1 MGLGLGHDKTLHI
14 IAHSMGGLVARWFV
28 EQEGGNEMVQH
39 LMMLGTPNAGSP
51 WPHVQAGLTTLA
63 SLIINNLVSL
73 AFPPIKLL
81 GILLEK
87 IEDIDVALDEM
98 EPSSDFLQELSAIVD
113 PGIPYT
119 VIAGNTSLINSPP
132 DSPVG
137 KLIASL
143 KNLVEL
149 PFYGEPN
156 DIAVTVKSIKAI
168 PAGRNPAPVIT
179 EVDCDHLVYFTN
191 PSGKQALGTAVQQ
204 ALTEELPNRA

>member
-1 MGLGLGHDKTLHI
+1 MPGLPGL
-14 IAHSMGGLVARWFV
+14 MYR
-28 EQEGGNEMVQH
+28 Q
-39 LMMLGTPNAGSP
+39 
-51 WPHVQAGLTTLA
+51 
-63 SLIINNLVSL
+63 
-73 AFPPIKLL
+73 
-81 GILLEK
+81 
-87 IEDIDVALDEM
+87 
-98 EPSSDFLQELSAIVD
+98 EPSSDFLQELSASDD

-204 ALTEELPNRA
+204 ALTEELPNRALRSETATTPKSQSTSVSVSSPKAASLPTQWLWIVIGVLILILGGLSGLHFWQTLQIEKSQPTEVK